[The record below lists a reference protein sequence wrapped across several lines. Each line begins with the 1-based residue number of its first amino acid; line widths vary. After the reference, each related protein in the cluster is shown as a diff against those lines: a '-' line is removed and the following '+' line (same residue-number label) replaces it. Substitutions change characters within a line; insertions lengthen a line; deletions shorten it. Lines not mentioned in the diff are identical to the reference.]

1 MDQFKDN
8 IMGLLVSEKKIKLFE
23 NIDTAVKAHFTKT
36 FNNMNT
42 SSIKLKKTKGSGPN
56 LILTYKMQLLMTISQ
71 TPRMTIVIT
80 KLWRLKNQKDP
91 KLR

>member
-42 SSIKLKKTKGSGPN
+42 SSIKLKKTKGSSSGPAPPGSGFGS
-56 LILTYKMQLLMTISQ
+56 KF
-71 TPRMTIVIT
+71 
-80 KLWRLKNQKDP
+80 DP
-91 KLR
+91 DI